1 MPFLVNGDAWTA
13 DYGFTLNAADRFL
26 PHLSSTTVPYGS
38 DHVDHVPLFLT
49 MSCLRCFHPRLFWQ
63 ILVTVIKSFTLNFI
77 FFLPSNILAAQV
89 TTVRLSVD
97 CVGSGRI
104 VLFAPIGRAS
114 HHLSRSHFST
124 WVVKICPQSNPCCFH
139 SPSVNA
145 SLPECVNK
153 RVGNRSLCA
162 KDDIYENQWLP
173 KKRWSKTQ
181 VPPPLIL

>member
-26 PHLSSTTVPYGS
+26 PHLSSVPYGS

-63 ILVTVIKSFTLNFI
+63 ILVTVIKSFTLTFS
-77 FFLPSNILAAQV
+77 FFSTNILAAEV

-124 WVVKICPQSNPCCFH
+124 WLGLSRCVLNRTLAASTAPAVVTPHCL
-139 SPSVNA
+139 SV
-145 SLPECVNK
+145 STS

-162 KDDIYENQWLP
+162 KDNIYETQWLP
-173 KKRWSKTQ
+173 KKRWRKT
-181 VPPPLIL
+181 L

>member
-26 PHLSSTTVPYGS
+26 PHLSSVPYGS

-63 ILVTVIKSFTLNFI
+63 ILVTVIKSFTLTFS
-77 FFLPSNILAAQV
+77 FFSTNILAAEV

-124 WVVKICPQSNPCCFH
+124 WLGLSRCVLNRTLAVSTAPVVVMPH
-139 SPSVNA
+139 YLSV
-145 SLPECVNK
+145 STRE
-153 RVGNRSLCA
+153 
-162 KDDIYENQWLP
+162 
-173 KKRWSKTQ
+173 
-181 VPPPLIL
+181 